1 MSVKEARP
9 RQHLLKGAVVAC
21 VLLLLL
27 SACGGSNTAQSTPT
41 PSTSASLVPFSL
53 GIPQQALQSPTTGNL
68 PTNTPM
74 HVIVTF
80 KPNTPL
86 LNKLGTQT
94 TSSTQ
99 TTDGSTLAN
108 QLGITDQQY
117 QQIKKFFGVQGI
129 SLNLSKLHTSLALDA
144 PASSFANLLH
154 TTFVYHQYQGR
165 RFFAPS
171 STIMLP
177 QAVATYVQA
186 ITGLDSYSKPP
197 AKKTFAPGAQPLSAS
212 QLNAGDCPN
221 TANSN
226 TNGAQQVSQAYQLT
240 TLYAQGWK
248 GQGTTIILPEFET
261 FNQSDVQHYLNC
273 VGFRGKISVVTV
285 NDNPPQSEGGEA
297 LLDVEMVA
305 GLLPDANIVVYQE
318 DPASDYSEFWV
329 AMDDILA
336 QIGSDYSK
344 ITGPTELSIS
354 WGGAEDYLTVGLV
367 NAIDT
372 QLRILNQVDHI
383 NVFVASGD
391 CGAYDSV
398 HYPDMLD
405 VDFPSA
411 DPYTIAVGGTALTVR
426 NNTRSSE
433 TVWSG
438 NPKKPEDCENTWG
451 SGGGLSEAFSL
462 PSWQQAPGTQ
472 NKYSD
477 GKRQLPD
484 VSAVAWTV
492 LVYYK
497 GDWRLNG
504 GTSAAAPI
512 WASTYALI
520 NQGLAI
526 KTHEFIIGGAGIF
539 YWLAQKQAA
548 QHPFFDVVQGSNL
561 YYPAT
566 TGWDYASGLGTP
578 NAVGIYN
585 GLLQFI
591 QSQS

>member
-9 RQHLLKGAVVAC
+9 RPHLLKGAVVAC

-41 PSTSASLVPFSL
+41 PSTSATLVPFSL
-53 GIPQQALQSPTTGNL
+53 GIPQPALQSATTGNV
-68 PTNTPM
+68 PSSTPM
-74 HVIVTF
+74 HVVVTF

-99 TTDGSTLAN
+99 TTDGASLAS

-117 QQIKKFFGVQGI
+117 QQVKKFFGVQGVT
-129 SLNLSKLHTSLALDA
+129 LNLSKLHTSLALDA

-165 RFFAPS
+165 KFFAPS
-171 STIMLP
+171 SAIMLP
-177 QAVATYVQA
+177 QTVATYVEA

-197 AKKTFAPGAQPLSAS
+197 TKKSLASSAQPLSAS
-212 QLNAGDCPN
+212 QASAGDCPN

-226 TNGAQQVSQAYQLT
+226 TNGAQQVSQAYGLT
-240 TLYAQGWK
+240 AFYNQNWK

-261 FNQSDVQHYLNC
+261 FNQSDVQHYLDC

-285 NDNPPQSEGGEA
+285 NDNPPLTEGGEA

-318 DPASDYSEFWV
+318 DPASDYSQFWV
-329 AMDDILA
+329 AMDDILS
-336 QIGSDYSK
+336 QVGSDYSK
-344 ITGPTELSIS
+344 ISGPTELSIS
-354 WGGAEDYLTVGLV
+354 WGAPEDQQTVGLV

-391 CGAYDSV
+391 CAAYDSIN
-398 HYPDMLD
+398 YPSTLD

-411 DPYTIAVGGTALTVR
+411 DPYVVAVGGTALTVR
-426 NNTRSSE
+426 NNRRSSE
-433 TVWSG
+433 TVWEG
-438 NPKKPEDCENTWG
+438 NPKKPADCENTWG
-451 SGGGLSEAFSL
+451 SGGGLSEAFPL
-462 PSWQQAPGTQ
+462 PSWQQAQGTQ

-477 GKRQLPD
+477 GKRQVPD

-497 GDWRLNG
+497 GQWLLDG

-512 WASTYALI
+512 WASTYALV
-520 NQGLAI
+520 NQALAA
-526 KTHEFIIGGAGIF
+526 KTHEFIVGGSSIF

-566 TGWDYASGLGTP
+566 PGWDYASGLGTP
-578 NAVGIYN
+578 NAVGIFN
-585 GLLQFI
+585 GLTTFI